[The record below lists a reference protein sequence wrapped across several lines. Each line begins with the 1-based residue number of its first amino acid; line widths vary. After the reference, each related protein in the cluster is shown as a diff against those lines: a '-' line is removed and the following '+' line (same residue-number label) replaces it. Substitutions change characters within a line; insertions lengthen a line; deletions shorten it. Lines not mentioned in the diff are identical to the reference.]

1 METEPQAVELFV
13 RRSRMPAPAREVFAW
28 HARPGAFQRL
38 TPPWE
43 RVEVVE
49 DSGGIG
55 DGARKV
61 IRMGRP
67 PFTLRWV
74 AEHRDY
80 VDGEQFRDVQRRG
93 PFARWTHTHRVEPAG
108 DDGAWLEDR
117 IEYALPLGGLGA
129 LAGGGF
135 TRRRLQRMFAYR
147 HRVTAHDVAA
157 HAQARGVGAMR
168 ILISGASGLIGSALA
183 PFLTGGGHEVVR
195 LIRGRKKAGS
205 VAWNPDAGTIDAAGL
220 EGFDAVVHLAG
231 ENIAGGRWTAAKK
244 ARIHASRIGGTRL
257 LVEALGKLARPPK
270 TLITASAIG
279 YYGHRHAD
287 IVDED
292 SAPGAGFLA
301 DICKEWEEATAAAAA
316 RGIRVVNLRLGVVL
330 AGNGGMLATIATPFK
345 LGLGGVVG
353 GGDQYMSWVAID
365 DVLGAILYAL
375 STPALAGPVNVVS
388 PNPVTNRE
396 FTTTLAHVLSRPALL
411 PFPATAVRLL
421 LGEMGDELLLAST
434 RVDPQRLT
442 AAGFSFAFPQL
453 EDALR
458 HVLGK

>member
-205 VAWNPDAGTIDAAGL
+205 VA
-220 EGFDAVVHLAG
+220 
-231 ENIAGGRWTAAKK
+231 
-244 ARIHASRIGGTRL
+244 
-257 LVEALGKLARPPK
+257 
-270 TLITASAIG
+270 
-279 YYGHRHAD
+279 
-287 IVDED
+287 
-292 SAPGAGFLA
+292 
-301 DICKEWEEATAAAAA
+301 
-316 RGIRVVNLRLGVVL
+316 
-330 AGNGGMLATIATPFK
+330 
-345 LGLGGVVG
+345 
-353 GGDQYMSWVAID
+353 
-365 DVLGAILYAL
+365 
-375 STPALAGPVNVVS
+375 
-388 PNPVTNRE
+388 
-396 FTTTLAHVLSRPALL
+396 
-411 PFPATAVRLL
+411 
-421 LGEMGDELLLAST
+421 
-434 RVDPQRLT
+434 
-442 AAGFSFAFPQL
+442 
-453 EDALR
+453 
-458 HVLGK
+458 